1 MAQQAVPKGSGQSE
15 FFRAQ
20 LAISLTLVVKKLSP
34 TAESIAILYSF
45 SGEIWATGK
54 TESAMVIVILQAR
67 SKSYRSATSESNLT
81 VFSAVS

>member
-1 MAQQAVPKGSGQSE
+1 MYSIAQQAVPKGSGQSE

-45 SGEIWATGK
+45 SSGIWATGK
-54 TESAMVIVILQAR
+54 TESTVIIVIASSIKILSFSHGR
-67 SKSYRSATSESNLT
+67 VKLT
-81 VFSAVS
+81 VFS